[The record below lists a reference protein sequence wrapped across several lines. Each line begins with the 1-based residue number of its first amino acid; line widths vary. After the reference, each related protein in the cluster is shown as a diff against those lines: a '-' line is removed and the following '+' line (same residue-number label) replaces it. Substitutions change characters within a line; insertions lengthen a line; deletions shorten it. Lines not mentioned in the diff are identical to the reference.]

1 MSNQLLARAAV
12 ASLLLSITLGPTRA
26 AAQQA
31 GLAADSSFIATAG
44 SVGLL
49 QVKLGKLAQDKAT
62 SPSVKDFGSRMVA
75 DYTKTNAQLAAG
87 AKQAAFPAPVI
98 QRSEQQL
105 FELISR
111 AGRSSFDKKF
121 MAEMVKQD
129 ADAVRM
135 FQQEA
140 EHGRVASLKQLA
152 SNLLPTMQQHLSLAT
167 QTAGSVGADVTA
179 SAGGQ
184 ADGRTSG
191 Q

>member
-1 MSNQLLARAAV
+1 MSNQLLARAVV
-12 ASLLLSITLGPTRA
+12 ASLLLGITLGPTRA

-75 DYTKTNAQLAAG
+75 DYTKTNAQLATG
-87 AKQAAFPAPVI
+87 AKQAAFPAPGI

-111 AGRSSFDKKF
+111 TGRSSFDKKF
-121 MAEMVKQD
+121 MAEMVRQD

-135 FQQEA
+135 FKQEA

-179 SAGGQ
+179 SASGQ